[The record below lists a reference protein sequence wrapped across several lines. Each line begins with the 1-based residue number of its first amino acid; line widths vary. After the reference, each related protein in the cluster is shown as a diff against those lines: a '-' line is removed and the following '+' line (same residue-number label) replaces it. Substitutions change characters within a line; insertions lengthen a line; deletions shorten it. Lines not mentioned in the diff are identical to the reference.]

1 MTYNGS
7 SIVPSFDF
15 KITVKEALSTV
26 EHTQKVNS
34 YSVRVSK
41 DGEEL
46 FTYAVE
52 NGVVNMTDEQR
63 AMLANAGEYTFKLI
77 VDNATMPNLE
87 DGATFAF
94 SGAITIAARPIDDI
108 SIRSSYR
115 ESFDFKSANGEPVA
129 VSKEDIN
136 FIAYYNR
143 DTLLVDGTDY
153 ELAFVDEAGNHTEA
167 GKYTGKYYFTVTGKG
182 NFTGTS
188 TGTYHI
194 GASVGPT
201 EAPAALTYG
210 ADDKIIVKLA
220 VNSLAPGSADIIN
233 NITLNFNEL
242 RLVTEG
248 GTTVSQ
254 LTLESNSPEGGNFI
268 AVFGGVG
275 AVNAGTYYLSLSF
288 RCDYKY
294 EEDGKE
300 KVIVS
305 GGKINIDVSGRD
317 VCEVTVQPASAAA
330 VAESVNAVLTA
341 VNSNNLSFFIDGKAN
356 GYEYSIDGTTW
367 VKAYKGENTVTGL
380 TPETGYT
387 VRFRLNDSN
396 YAEGGV
402 TEYPLSVQ
410 LKDVYTTK
418 SVDSILAD
426 AQDLAGNFNSA
437 GFGLYVQLM
446 DDLNSVSAAD
456 REARAEEIETALA
469 AIEEAR
475 SEYMADLQA
484 AIDSAVDTAE
494 KATGKGIGVSAV
506 GTAAVVGGAAMPAA
520 LGIGFIFA
528 AARKRKSKEEDL
540 ND

>member
-15 KITVKEALSTV
+15 KITVKEALSDVT
-26 EHTQKVNS
+26 HTQKVSS

-41 DGEEL
+41 DGKEL

-52 NGVVNMTDEQR
+52 DGVVNMTDEQR
-63 AMLANAGEYTFKLI
+63 AKLANAGVYTFELI
-77 VDNATMPNLE
+77 VDSATMPNLE
-87 DGATFAF
+87 DGATFAPDDVK
-94 SGAITIAARPIDDI
+94 ITIAARPITNDS
-108 SIRSSYR
+108 SIRWSYCD
-115 ESFDFKSANGEPVA
+115 SFDFKSANGEAVA
-129 VSKEDIN
+129 VTKEGIN

-153 ELAFVDEAGNHTEA
+153 ELTFNGEA
-167 GKYTGKYYFTVTGKG
+167 GKYTGKYNFTVTGKG
-182 NFTGTS
+182 NFAGTI

-210 ADDKIIVKLA
+210 ADDKVIVKLA

-233 NITLNFNEL
+233 DIYLDFDDSA

-254 LTLESNSPEGGNFI
+254 LRLESISPEGGNFI

-288 RCDYKY
+288 SCEYKY
-294 EEDGKE
+294 EEGK
-300 KVIVS
+300 IIGS
-305 GGKINIDVSGRD
+305 GGEINIDVSGRD
-317 VCEVTVQPASAAA
+317 VCEVVVQPASAAA
-330 VAESVNAVLTA
+330 VADSVNAVLTE
-341 VNSNNLSFFIDGKAN
+341 VNSNNATFVIDGKAN
-356 GYEYSIDGTTW
+356 AYEYSIDGTTW

-380 TPETGYT
+380 TPSEHYT
-387 VRFRLNDSN
+387 IRFRMNDSN

-402 TEYPLSVQ
+402 TVYPLSVQ
-410 LKDVYTTK
+410 LPVDTTMN
-418 SVDSILAD
+418 VDEILAQ
-426 AQDLAGNFNSA
+426 AQELAGNFNMT
-437 GFGLYVQLM
+437 GFGRYVQLM
-446 DDLNSVSAAD
+446 DDLNSVSVAD
-456 REARAEEIETALA
+456 REARAEEIEEALA

-484 AIDSAVDTAE
+484 AIDSAVDTA
-494 KATGKGIGVSAV
+494 
-506 GTAAVVGGAAMPAA
+506 
-520 LGIGFIFA
+520 
-528 AARKRKSKEEDL
+528 
-540 ND
+540 